1 MFHAINAWL
10 ARHRRQIHNITG
22 LARDNAIATAHGW
35 HAEQI
40 KPGTWSYRDP
50 RFIYRKF
57 ELTQPGSD
65 CEFCDG
71 KIAEWLYYGDHL
83 EVQANSRP
91 AKVRR
96 WS

>member
-10 ARHRRQIHNITG
+10 ARHRRQIHNVTG
-22 LARDNAIATAHGW
+22 VARDNAIAAAHGW

-57 ELTQPGSD
+57 ELTQPSSG
-65 CEFCDG
+65 CEFCDD
-71 KIAEWLYYGDHL
+71 KIAEWLYDSGHL
-83 EVQANSRP
+83 ELDASDRIEMD
-91 AKVRR
+91 RR